1 MELLPKL
8 SQNLLEILDDDE
20 YYDIT
25 IEVGNDPYVKVFHA
39 HMVILNYRSPYL
51 RRILSTNEKK
61 NDGTLMN
68 IKLSNISPESFQII
82 LRYIYGGKLLLD
94 ECDTF
99 DIIKILITASELSL
113 QELIPRL
120 QSFLINNK
128 RDWLEQ
134 NFNLIYQTSF
144 ENDSFLELQ
153 KFCTELMSKEPGK
166 IFNSPDFTSISEK
179 SLITLVENDNL
190 QMSDIKIWEHV
201 LKWGIAQNPELS
213 SDPSSYS
220 NDDFD
225 ALKNTLQRCIPF
237 IKFIKFSSK
246 EFLNKVYPYKM
257 IIPVKLYENLI
268 QWFLN
273 NDYNPSN
280 KLEPR
285 MVKEIICKMNNNDY
299 NPNSKLE
306 LQTVSHKIN
315 NNHNASSKSESQTIK
330 GINIDSKIITI
341 QHAELI
347 SKWIDK
353 LEIEDKVDKMKNFYE
368 FKLIFRGSRDGFTPK
383 RFHEICDNQSLT
395 VAIIKVKDSNEIL
408 GGYNPIAWKSLFIYG
423 TTDDSFI
430 FSFRNK
436 NINDHIISRVNVK
449 VNAINYWPRY
459 GPSFGNRDL
468 ILFGG
473 DVNDFRQKYNY
484 CKKRSYEKNIRETE
498 GVFSVEEYE
507 VFQIIKKN

>member
-128 RDWLEQ
+128 RL
-134 NFNLIYQTSF
+134 
-144 ENDSFLELQ
+144 
-153 KFCTELMSKEPGK
+153 
-166 IFNSPDFTSISEK
+166 
-179 SLITLVENDNL
+179 
-190 QMSDIKIWEHV
+190 EHV
-201 LKWGIAQNPELS
+201 LKWGIAQNPGLS

-257 IIPVKLYENLI
+257 IIPVMLYENLI

-280 KLEPR
+280 RLDPR

-299 NPNSKLE
+299 KPNSKLE

-315 NNHNASSKSESQTIK
+315 NNHNASSKSEFQTIK

-347 SKWIDK
+347 SEWVDK

-383 RFHEICDNQSLT
+383 RFHEICDNQSHT

-408 GGYNPIAWKSLFIYG
+408 GGYNPIAWKSLFSYG

-449 VNAINYWPRY
+449 VSAINYWPRY

>member
-8 SQNLLEILDDDE
+8 SQNLLEILDDD
-20 YYDIT
+20 
-25 IEVGNDPYVKVFHA
+25 VGNDPYVKVFRA

-51 RRILSTNEKK
+51 RRILSTNKKK

-99 DIIKILITASELSL
+99 DIIKILITA
-113 QELIPRL
+113 
-120 QSFLINNK
+120 K
-128 RDWLEQ
+128 
-134 NFNLIYQTSF
+134 
-144 ENDSFLELQ
+144 LQ
-153 KFCTELMSKEPGK
+153 KFCTELMSREPEK
-166 IFNSPDFTSISEK
+166 IFYSPDFTSISEK

-201 LKWGIAQNPELS
+201 LKWGIAQNPGLS

-246 EFLNKVYPYKM
+246 EFLDKVYPYKM
-257 IIPVKLYENLI
+257 IMPVKLYENLI

-299 NPNSKLE
+299 NPNSK
-306 LQTVSHKIN
+306 
-315 NNHNASSKSESQTIK
+315 ASSKSESQTIK

-347 SKWIDK
+347 SEWVDK
-353 LEIEDKVDKMKNFYE
+353 LETEDKMDKTKNFYE
-368 FKLIFRGSRDGFTPK
+368 YKLIFRGSRDGFTPK
-383 RFHEICDNQSLT
+383 KFHEICDNQSLT

-408 GGYNPIAWKSLFIYG
+408 GGYNPIAWKSMF
-423 TTDDSFI
+423 
-430 FSFRNK
+430 
-436 NINDHIISRVNVK
+436 VNEK
-449 VNAINYWPRY
+449 VNAINYWARY
-459 GPSFGNRDL
+459 GPSFGNGDL
-468 ILFGG
+468 MIYGG
-473 DVNDFRQKYNY
+473 AGNSDFNNNYYNY
-484 CKKRSYEKNIRETE
+484 CKKRSYEKNIRGTE
-498 GVFSVEEYE
+498 DVFSVEEYE